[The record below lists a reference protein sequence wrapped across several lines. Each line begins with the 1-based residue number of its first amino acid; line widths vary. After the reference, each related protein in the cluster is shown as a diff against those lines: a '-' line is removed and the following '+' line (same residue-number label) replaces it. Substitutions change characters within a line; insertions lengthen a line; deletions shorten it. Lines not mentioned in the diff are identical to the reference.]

1 VTADSDLT
9 FSIVDNTN
17 PNCGVTIDSS
27 NRYIDINPV
36 ANWYGTSDVTIQV
49 SDDGNLTD
57 TDTFQIT
64 VNPVNDAPV
73 AFGNGFGINEDAT
86 LIVSAPGVLGN
97 DSDIDGDPLTAAL
110 VSGPSSGLLT
120 LNADGSFSYTPDPDF
135 NGTESFDYVANDGT
149 LDSNIATVWMYFYPV
164 NDAPI
169 AQIDSILPALV
180 DEGDTVNL
188 MASFSDPDSG
198 DTHTAEID
206 WGDGTVEPGIVN
218 ESAGEVSGNHV
229 YTDDDIYTVTVTVT
243 DNNGASGGD
252 SLAVIV
258 NDLGPTAA
266 LVGDTVLDE
275 GQSGSFDA
283 NGSTSS
289 PDAIVLYEWDWD
301 YDGVTFV
308 ASGDTGA
315 THSHTWLDD
324 GPYTVAVRV
333 TDDDGSTDIA
343 KLAVI
348 VNNVAP
354 TVNAGPDKT
363 ADEGD
368 VVNFSGSFTDPG
380 LADTHT
386 IEWDFGDSTT
396 AVGTLTPS
404 HVYADN
410 GIYTV
415 TLTVT
420 DDDGA
425 STNDTLAVTVNNIA
439 PTVTADCTNQEVQY
453 SDPIQE
459 VSFSAT
465 DPSID
470 TMNAETSY
478 SVDGGDTFLTG
489 LPDVLT
495 IDAGLSFDGAGDQ
508 QTPATWTLSGIAD
521 LSPGT
526 YIIRVTVTDDD
537 DGEGVADTEIIVNPE
552 DAISTYVGPLFV
564 STPSINDTIAIV
576 QLRAVIQDI
585 TAVDPVSD
593 PDSGNITH
601 ATVTFVDR
609 DNSNIIAQNVPVE
622 LIDGAPMTGV
632 ATFEWM
638 VDLASADSQS
648 FMIGIIVDGYYSRND
663 SADNTIVTVSKPIE
677 NSVTGGG
684 YLVNESP
691 AGIFAGDS
699 GLKTN
704 FGFNVKFNKKLTN
717 LQGHVNIIIRQG
729 DRVYQVKTNAM
740 WSLVADPTTNNA
752 TFISKANLI
761 DVTNPDNPISIA
773 GNLTLAV
780 TVTDRGEPGSSDSIG
795 ITLWNRNELW
805 FSSNWT
811 GTKTIEQLLMGGN
824 LNIHV

>member
-1 VTADSDLT
+1 
-9 FSIVDNTN
+9 
-17 PNCGVTIDSS
+17 
-27 NRYIDINPV
+27 
-36 ANWYGTSDVTIQV
+36 
-49 SDDGNLTD
+49 
-57 TDTFQIT
+57 
-64 VNPVNDAPV
+64 
-73 AFGNGFGINEDAT
+73 
-86 LIVSAPGVLGN
+86 
-97 DSDIDGDPLTAAL
+97 
-110 VSGPSSGLLT
+110 
-120 LNADGSFSYTPDPDF
+120 
-135 NGTESFDYVANDGT
+135 
-149 LDSNIATVWMYFYPV
+149 
-164 NDAPI
+164 
-169 AQIDSILPALV
+169 
-180 DEGDTVNL
+180 
-188 MASFSDPDSG
+188 
-198 DTHTAEID
+198 
-206 WGDGTVEPGIVN
+206 
-218 ESAGEVSGNHV
+218 
-229 YTDDDIYTVTVTVT
+229 TVT